1 MSEGEYE
8 REEGVD
14 QGRRLVNIVLGA
26 GLLAWL
32 GSVVYPLV
40 RFVIPPV
47 QAEAVQTNIVAA
59 KVDEL
64 APNEGK
70 VFRFGSKPGLL
81 IRLNTGEYRAMSA
94 VCPHLQCT
102 VQYRSDLSQIWCAC
116 HNGMFNLNGEVL
128 SGPPP
133 APLDQFEVAIRGDD
147 VVVSK
152 G

>member
-1 MSEGEYE
+1 MSENDYDAEE
-8 REEGVD
+8 RVD
-14 QGRRLVNIVLGA
+14 QGRRLVNIVLGT
-26 GLLAWL
+26 GMLAWL

-47 QAEAVQTNIVAA
+47 QSEAVTTSVVAA
-59 KVDEL
+59 KIDEL

-81 IRLNTGEYRAMSA
+81 IRLSTGEYRAMSA
-94 VCPHLQCT
+94 VCSHLQCT

-133 APLDQFEVAIRGDD
+133 APLEQFEVAIRGTD

>member
-1 MSEGEYE
+1 MN
-8 REEGVD
+8 V
-14 QGRRLVNIVLGA
+14 VLGGGVL
-26 GLLAWL
+26 GLI
-32 GSVVYPLV
+32 GSVFYPVL
-40 RFVIPPV
+40 RFVIPP
-47 QAEAVQTNIVAA
+47 ARSEAAQTSVVAA

-70 VFRFGSKPGLL
+70 VFRFGTRPGLL
-81 IRLNTGEYRAMSA
+81 VRLPTGEYRAFSA

-102 VQYRSDLSQIWCAC
+102 VQYRSDLSQVWCAC

-133 APLDQFEVAIRGDD
+133 APLEAYVVAVREDD
-147 VVVSK
+147 IVVSK

>member
-1 MSEGEYE
+1 MAEKDFE
-8 REEGVD
+8 RGVD
-14 QGRRLVNIVLGA
+14 WRRRTLNAILGGGIL
-26 GLLAWL
+26 GLL
-32 GSVVYPLV
+32 GSVFYPVV
-40 RFVIPPV
+40 RFVIPPDR
-47 QAEAVQTNIVAA
+47 AEAVQSSVVAG

-70 VFRFGSKPGLL
+70 VFRFGSRPGLL
-81 IRLNTGEYRAMSA
+81 VRLSTGEYRAFSA
-94 VCPHLQCT
+94 VCAHLQCT

-133 APLDQFEVAIRGDD
+133 APLEVYKVAMRGDEI
-147 VVVSK
+147 VVSK